1 MPIVH
6 CVRNNKE
13 MRFLS
18 GAFLEPVLLA
28 DVEFEMI
35 TTGLS
40 QIKEN
45 LTSQRQTL
53 LGIWEDQ
60 QEEDSED
67 LSVLLYYLSH
77 FALIVIKMTIKMTIK
92 KTVTSLY
99 VH

>member
-18 GAFLEPVLLA
+18 GALLEPVLLA
-28 DVEFEMI
+28 DVEFE

-60 QEEDSED
+60 QQEDSED

-99 VH
+99 VN